1 MIDVTDCYLV
11 VFHDD
16 AGTVHSIPFAKD
28 DEGDRKSVAIAAA
41 LHEAGFKV
49 ERYSR
54 YVRRL

>member
-11 VFHDD
+11 VFRDD

-28 DEGDRKSVAIAAA
+28 DEGHRKSSAIAAA
-41 LHEAGFKV
+41 LREAGFSV

-54 YVRRL
+54 RL